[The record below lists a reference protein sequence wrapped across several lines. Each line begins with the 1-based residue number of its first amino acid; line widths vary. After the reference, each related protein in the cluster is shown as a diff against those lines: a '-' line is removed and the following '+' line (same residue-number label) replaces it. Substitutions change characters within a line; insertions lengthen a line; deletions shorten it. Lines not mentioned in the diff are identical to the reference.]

1 MKSDQEINKINFKA
15 YLKSMNTLRKD
26 LPFVT
31 LLVLNYN
38 GRKYLSS
45 CLDSLLK
52 TDYPNFK
59 VVVIDNSSSDDSVGF
74 VKKNYPNV
82 GLVRNDE
89 NLGYARAINSAMKI
103 VESEYVVFL
112 NNDIVVEPDWLKQ
125 LIPFM
130 KMKDVAAVNPKIL
143 FLDNKRVINSVGGS
157 CDVYGVG
164 WNRGNGEFDNSQYDA
179 VEEVFYVNGTAMLTR
194 KSVWTDIGTF
204 DERYFLYGEDLDW
217 CWRAR
222 LKGYKLLYVPS
233 ARIYHQWRGS
243 KGSIIEFLE
252 RHWLAS
258 FLKNYSLKTI
268 CILFP
273 RYLVLK
279 FLKALWLMKNGKGF
293 GEKQAVFQAFLWN
306 LANFKNTW
314 LKHSLVQASRK
325 ISDEE
330 IQKRMYKGSF
340 ELSVWVGKIE
350 HPLVK
355 QFRI

>member
-1 MKSDQEINKINFKA
+1 
-15 YLKSMNTLRKD
+15 MNALRED

-38 GRKYLSS
+38 GRKYLPS

-52 TDYPNFK
+52 TDYPHFK
-59 VVVIDNSSSDDSVGF
+59 VIVIDNSSLDDSVEF
-74 VKKNYPNV
+74 VKKNYANV
-82 GLVRNDE
+82 MLVQNDK
-89 NLGYARAINSAMKI
+89 NLGYACAINSAMEI

-112 NNDIVVEPDWLKQ
+112 NNDIVVEPDWLRQ
-125 LIPFM
+125 LIPLIL
-130 KMKDVAAVNPKIL
+130 MKDVAAVNPKIL
-143 FLDNKRVINSVGGS
+143 FLDNAKIINSAGGN

-164 WNRGNGEFDNSQYDA
+164 WNRGNGEFDNGQYDA
-179 VEEVFYVNGTAMLTR
+179 VEEVFYVNGTAMLTK
-194 KSVWTDIGTF
+194 KSVWKDVGAF

-243 KGSIIEFLE
+243 KGSITEFLE

-258 FLKNYSLKTI
+258 FIKNYSLKTI
-268 CILFP
+268 CLLLPKYLIL
-273 RYLVLK
+273 K
-279 FLKALWLMKNGKGF
+279 ILKALWLIKNGKGF
-293 GEKQAVFQAFLWN
+293 REKFVVFQAFLWN
-306 LANFKNTW
+306 LANFEDTW
-314 LKHSLVQASRK
+314 IKHMLVQASRK

-340 ELSVWVGKIE
+340 ELSLWVGKIK
-350 HPLVK
+350 HPLAR
-355 QFRI
+355 QFKT